1 VRRKTQRVAAYAGGD
16 LEASMEQHVQCG
28 FFGAPRGFSLATATT
43 SAAMSVRL
51 ALTSPSKSPL
61 DALDTPALTVSYGSS

>member
-1 VRRKTQRVAAYAGGD
+1 
-16 LEASMEQHVQCG
+16 MEQHVQCG

-43 SAAMSVRL
+43 SAAMAVRL